1 MRPQEA
7 GFLLLTSKLGN
18 PDRRCLS
25 TAQLRMLAQ
34 RMQAAERSKT
44 DRDLTFTDL
53 MALGYGEEMARRIVA
68 LLEEEKLLKYY
79 LHQGEKRGCVPL
91 SRVSQRYPKDLRLR
105 LGLDA
110 TGCLWAKG
118 DVSILEMPKVA
129 LVGSRD
135 LLPENRRFAE
145 EVGRQAAYQGYALV
159 SGNARGAD
167 RAAQEA
173 CLAAGG
179 RVISVVADE
188 LDKQPHRERLLYLS
202 EDGFAEEFSAARALS
217 RNRVIHALGC
227 KTFVAQCSY
236 QKGGTWDGTVKN
248 LRFGWS
254 PVFCFRDG
262 SAATELLAQMGAE
275 LVEIEDLSR
284 LESLQKGEMSLFG
297 Y

>member
-34 RMQAAERSKT
+34 RMQAAERPET

-68 LLEEEKLLKYY
+68 LLEEEELLKFY
-79 LHQGEKRGCVPL
+79 LHRGEKRGCVPL
-91 SRVSQRYPKDLRLR
+91 SRVNQRYPKDLRLR

-179 RVISVVADE
+179 WVISVVADE
-188 LDKQPHRERLLYLS
+188 LDKQPYRERLLYLS

-254 PVFCFRDG
+254 PVFCFRVG

>member
-18 PDRRCLS
+18 PERRCLS
-25 TAQLRMLAQ
+25 AAQLRVLAQ
-34 RMQAAERSKT
+34 RMQASERPES
-44 DRDLTFTDL
+44 DRELDYLDLV
-53 MALGYGEEMARRIVA
+53 ALGYGEEMARRIVA
-68 LLEEEKLLKYY
+68 LLKEEELLKYY
-79 LHQGEKRGCVPL
+79 LSRGERKGCVPL
-91 SRVSQRYPKDLRLR
+91 SRINRRYPKDLRLR

-135 LLPENRRFAE
+135 LLPENRQFAE
-145 EVGRQAAYQGYALV
+145 EVGRQAALQGYALV

-167 RAAQEA
+167 RVAQEA
-173 CLAAGG
+173 CLSAGG
-179 RVISVVADE
+179 QVISVVADE
-188 LDKQPHRERLLYLS
+188 LDKQPSRERMLYLS

-227 KTFVAQCSY
+227 KTFVAQCNY
-236 QKGGTWDGTVKN
+236 RKGGTWDGTVKN

-275 LVEIEDLSR
+275 LVEMGELAQLDR
-284 LESLQKGEMSLFG
+284 LTKGEMSLFG
-297 Y
+297 

>member
-1 MRPQEA
+1 MRAQEA

-25 TAQLRMLAQ
+25 TAQLRVLAQ
-34 RMQAAERSKT
+34 RMQAAERPET
-44 DRDLTFTDL
+44 DRELDYLDLV
-53 MALGYGEEMARRIVA
+53 ALGFGEEMARRIVG
-68 LLEEEKLLKYY
+68 LLEEEELLEHY
-79 LHQGEKRGCVPL
+79 LRRGERKGCAPL
-91 SRVSQRYPKDLRLR
+91 SRLHPKYPQELRQR

-110 TGCLWAKG
+110 PGCLWAKG
-118 DVSILEMPKVA
+118 DLSILEMPKVA

-135 LLPENRRFAE
+135 LLPENRHFAQ
-145 EVGRQAAYQGYALV
+145 EVGRQAALQGYALV

-188 LDKQPHRERLLYLS
+188 LDKQPIRERILYLS
-202 EDGFAEEFSAARALS
+202 EDGFAGEFSAARALS

-227 KTFVAQCSY
+227 KTFVAQCGY
-236 QKGGTWDGTVKN
+236 QKGGTWDGSVKN

-262 SAATELLAQMGAE
+262 SPAMEGLTQMGAE
-275 LVEIEDLSR
+275 LVARENLSR
-284 LESLQKGEMSLFG
+284 FESLQKGEMSLFEE
-297 Y
+297 

>member
-18 PDRRCLS
+18 PERKCLS

-34 RMQAAERSKT
+34 RIQAAERPET

-68 LLEEEKLLKYY
+68 LLEEEELLKFY
-79 LHQGEKRGCVPL
+79 LHRGEKRGCVPL

-145 EVGRQAAYQGYALV
+145 EVGRQAALQGYALV

-217 RNRVIHALGC
+217 RNRVIHGLGC

-275 LVEIEDLSR
+275 LVEISELTQLDR
-284 LESLQKGEMSLFG
+284 LTKSEMSLFG